1 MTAGQ
6 PLHQRLAAEFRT
18 RIGSGDW
25 PEGEQAPSE
34 ASLCEEFG
42 TSRGPVRQ
50 ALATLRAEG
59 LIVGGQGRS
68 PVVRR
73 NVPSH
78 SASALGSFTAWAT
91 EQGREPGQRTTL
103 QARIPATEEIAERL
117 QVAAGDPVLEL
128 RRVRTLDGA
137 PALREEMYFTWELG
151 RRLMEFDPD
160 SGSVNRFLLDAGA
173 DLFASTHQ
181 LDAVAATVED
191 ATDLAVPEGSPLL
204 RVRRITTDSAGDV
217 VEYSEDRYVPGV
229 TTVTVENRLFAAP
242 AATLRSLPV
251 RRNA

>member
-1 MTAGQ
+1 MSAGQ
-6 PLHQRLAAEFRT
+6 PLHHRLAAEFRG
-18 RIGSGDW
+18 RIAAGTW
-25 PEGEQAPSE
+25 PEGQQAPSE
-34 ASLCEEFG
+34 AALCEEFG

-73 NVPSH
+73 NVASH
-78 SASALGSFTAWAT
+78 SASALGSFTAWAR
-91 EQGREPGQRTTL
+91 EHGREPGQRTTL
-103 QARIPATEEIAERL
+103 QARVPASAELAERL
-117 QVAAGDPVLEL
+117 QIEPGEPVLAL

-137 PALREEMYFTWELG
+137 PALREEMYFVWDLG
-151 RRLMEFDPD
+151 RQLMEFDPD
-160 SGSVNRFLLDAGA
+160 SGSVNRFLLDRGA
-173 DLFASTHQ
+173 DLFASTHR
-181 LDAVAATVED
+181 LDAVAATADD
-191 ATDLAVPEGSPLL
+191 AADLLLAEGAPLL
-204 RVRRITTDSAGDV
+204 RVRRTTTDSAGDI

-242 AATLRSLPV
+242 NAALRSVAV

>member
-1 MTAGQ
+1 MVAAE
-6 PLHQRLAAEFRT
+6 PLHQRLAAEFRA
-18 RIGSGDW
+18 RISSGRW
-25 PEGEQAPSE
+25 PEGRQAPSE
-34 ASLCEEFG
+34 AALCEEFG

-73 NVPSH
+73 NVPAH
-78 SASALGSFTAWAT
+78 TASALGSFTAWAR
-91 EQGREPGQRTTL
+91 EHGSEPGQRTTL
-103 QARIPATEEIAERL
+103 QARVPATAEIAELL
-117 QVAAGDPVLEL
+117 QVAPGEPVLEL
-128 RRVRTLDGA
+128 RRVRTLDGE
-137 PALREEMYFTWELG
+137 PALREHMYFVWSVG
-151 RRLMEFDPD
+151 RTLMEFDPD
-160 SGSVNRFLLDAGA
+160 SGSVNRFLLDNGA

-191 ATDLAVPEGSPLL
+191 AEQLGLEPGAPLL
-204 RVRRITTDSAGDV
+204 RVRRITTDAAGDV
-217 VEYSEDRYVPGV
+217 VEYAEDRYVPGV

-242 AATLRSLPV
+242 TGAQAPIPI